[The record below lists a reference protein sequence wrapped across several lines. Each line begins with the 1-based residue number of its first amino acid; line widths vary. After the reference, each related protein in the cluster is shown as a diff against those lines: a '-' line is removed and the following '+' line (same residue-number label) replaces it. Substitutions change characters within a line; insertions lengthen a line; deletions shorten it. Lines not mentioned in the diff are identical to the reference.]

1 MIGFARQ
8 DSGLHR
14 AAFNR
19 LDIVA
24 VSTSVRF
31 VTPATRARGRSGL
44 NFCLLDCRLGP
55 ASIVVAT
62 AGVLIHGRTLPRQSV
77 LLPVC

>member
-1 MIGFARQ
+1 MAIYVLKRRLDCLIGFGKREE
-8 DSGLHR
+8 
-14 AAFNR
+14 R
-19 LDIVA
+19 LMAKTTKNVLLSKA
-24 VSTSVRF
+24 N
-31 VTPATRARGRSGL
+31 SGL